1 MKNFVL
7 NSTCTFCDVRFIV
20 NKCREMLNNT
30 SMNRNK
36 LESCLNLEPMPIFT
50 VRSCSRQQP
59 WHSNSSGLVW
69 LLSPNITSIFE
80 ILNYKRNKKKTIKI
94 WKWKDKLWSVDTR
107 MLTFITSSSRLR
119 VLFSTLKIYEN
130 PSLSHKSLPSNFKYS
145 SSSVCWMTPSANNI
159 YVYKR

>member
-7 NSTCTFCDVRFIV
+7 NSTCTFCDVRFIL

-80 ILNYKRNKKKTIKI
+80 ILNYKRNKKNNQNMKMKRQAM
-94 WKWKDKLWSVDTR
+94 KRRYSYANFYNKFLQVKS
-107 MLTFITSSSRLR
+107 TF
-119 VLFSTLKIYEN
+119 
-130 PSLSHKSLPSNFKYS
+130 
-145 SSSVCWMTPSANNI
+145 
-159 YVYKR
+159 